1 MTAGRKRQACVAN
14 CPVCDMVGHWNA
26 REDLP
31 RSFYSAAYGYPG
43 SFEEA
48 LRSLSPLHLAD
59 RMPDADYHI
68 FHCTED
74 RVVPKALHSDK
85 LVPALR
91 ASGRRVTYDVVEGR
105 GHCSLTLAAKE
116 KYAAYILAAFPEK
129 A

>member
-1 MTAGRKRQACVAN
+1 
-14 CPVCDMVGHWNA
+14 MVGHWNA

-85 LVPALR
+85 HRPCAPR
-91 ASGRRVTYDVVEGR
+91 GGAARHPMTWSEGR